1 MTYSVS
7 SGTLNPAP
15 SLAVQGRSDRH
26 AKWRS
31 ITYAVD
37 NVTVVV
43 VNIPHGVSASF
54 TVRHAGTAAIPSV
67 LDTSHT
73 CCSTDADCWWEQITI
88 LLYLFFD
95 LCATEC
101 TFSANKDYQYCVQV
115 WIRNY
120 NVNKVVNSFSNLSS
134 PKNSINCQRLSVKAR
149 FQYAIQLA
157 SSSLAK

>member
-1 MTYSVS
+1 MTYNAF

-43 VNIPHGVSASF
+43 VNIPHGVLASF

-67 LDTSHT
+67 YTHHKPAVQQKLT
-73 CCSTDADCWWEQITI
+73 ADVNRSQH
-88 LLYLFFD
+88 
-95 LCATEC
+95 
-101 TFSANKDYQYCVQV
+101 CVQ
-115 WIRNY
+115 
-120 NVNKVVNSFSNLSS
+120 
-134 PKNSINCQRLSVKAR
+134 
-149 FQYAIQLA
+149 
-157 SSSLAK
+157 